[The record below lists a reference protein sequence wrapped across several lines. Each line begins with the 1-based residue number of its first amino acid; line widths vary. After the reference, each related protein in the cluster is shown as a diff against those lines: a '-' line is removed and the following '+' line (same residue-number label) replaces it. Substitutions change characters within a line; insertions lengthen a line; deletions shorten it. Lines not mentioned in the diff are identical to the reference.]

1 MLTIEKI
8 LPKRILGIYT
18 SGINELD
25 FQFLLRRKYKDQT
38 VSILFCKDDR
48 YPAVYQPDFEWTAF
62 LVPFVSLC

>member
-8 LPKRILGIYT
+8 LPKSILSIYT

-38 VSILFCKDDR
+38 VSILFCKDEE
-48 YPAVYQPDFEWTAF
+48 V
-62 LVPFVSLC
+62 